1 MLHLT
6 GRETEAKSFLPSHKT
21 QSGKGRAKGTPGS
34 QACIHSTPRKHMKD
48 ASTQSSTKPSVS
60 LIISQLISNHPKQI
74 HLVRAPSNMVLA
86 GKLDGGI

>member
-1 MLHLT
+1 
-6 GRETEAKSFLPSHKT
+6 
-21 QSGKGRAKGTPGS
+21 
-34 QACIHSTPRKHMKD
+34 MKD